1 MNVFFPKPAAPAA
14 PQVKPAPPRPP
25 PPPPVQTAPKARPAG
40 ETGFIPQAQ
49 VATRDQA
56 LRTIGLPTSTPQ
68 GAATTLRNER
78 LGDGNSNCLERAMVL
93 ARPGDSVVFLADS
106 RDGVG
111 HAVVRKP
118 DGSIVDPNDPKRT
131 WPDLLAYQSS
141 HPHYGRPLSAPREKL
156 ATVLGTPPGP
166 GREALIQSLGLG
178 PVANRLV
185 ADPPDMPTLTAAV
198 AAVHAAID
206 ANRSTGAGHIMAES
220 MRAAISSVRAAH
232 PDWSPERVMDY
243 AVAATHASLVGPGNG
258 LDMLN
263 QPGARSSVV
272 EMVNALGPAARAY
285 PEAELDF
292 TGGMDLRPE
301 FRDLTDNQAFHCFFF
316 VTAGYVANG
325 QPILSDVLANA
336 VGAWGHEVRDAGAS
350 REDYIASNVSISMG
364 QSLLT
369 RGLSGDMSRVTEAPE
384 VMLAVYT
391 PDAGTGPAADHARQV
406 VNERIHELKDALE
419 EFEQGKGWLTLPNA
433 ASLLLGDFLDLGG
446 VLGHQGSYL
455 VPLADPP
462 DWVNPANP

>member
-1 MNVFFPKPAAPAA
+1 MNISFPKPAAPAA
-14 PQVKPAPPRPP
+14 PQVKPAPPPPP

-40 ETGFIPQAQ
+40 GTGFIPQAQ

-78 LGDGNSNCLERAMVL
+78 LGDGNSNCLERAMAL
-93 ARPGDSVVFLADS
+93 ARPGDSIVFLSDS

-111 HAVVRKP
+111 HAVVRNP

-131 WPDLLAYQSS
+131 YPDLLAYQSS
-141 HPHYGRPLSAPREKL
+141 HPHYGQPLSVPREQL

-185 ADPPDMPTLTAAV
+185 AETYDMATLTAAV
-198 AAVHAAID
+198 EAVHAAID
-206 ANRSTGAGHIMAES
+206 ANRGLGAGHIMAES
-220 MRAAISSVRAAH
+220 MRAAISSVSAAH
-232 PDWSPERVMDY
+232 PDWSSEQVMDY

-258 LDMLN
+258 LDLLN
-263 QPGARSSVV
+263 QPGARSNVV
-272 EMVNALGPAARAY
+272 EMINALGPAARAY
-285 PEAELDF
+285 YPGEELDT

-301 FRDLTDNQAFHCFFF
+301 FNDLTGNQAFHCFFF

-325 QPILSDVLANA
+325 QPILSDVLANM
-336 VGAWGHEVRDAGAS
+336 VGAWGHEVRDPGAS
-350 REDYIASNVSISMG
+350 REDYIASNVSIGMG
-364 QSLLT
+364 QGLLT
-369 RGLSGDMSRVTEAPE
+369 RGLSGDMSRVMEAPE

-391 PDAGTGPAADHARQV
+391 PDAGTGPAADTAREEATRR
-406 VNERIHELKDALE
+406 VNELKDALATLE
-419 EFEQGKGWLTLPNA
+419 AGKVLMAIPNF
-433 ASLLLGDFLDLGG
+433 ASFLLGGFLDAIGAHP
-446 VLGHQGSYL
+446 VSY
-455 VPLADPP
+455 VIPFTDPP
-462 DWVNPANP
+462 DWVNPANQ